1 MKRAS
6 FALLVIGWTTA
17 VGASPC
23 LDYARQ
29 EFKKYLPPTDP
40 VFTDAFYAQVEP
52 IVKRALAKAEG
63 TAYAANVRPAWASVC
78 YSQMTRLLRRSAGRY
93 FVVSRNP
100 EVYDAALKLL
110 EVGFRRAE

>member
-6 FALLVIGWTTA
+6 FALLVIGWTMA

-52 IVKRALAKAEG
+52 IVKRALAKAE
-63 TAYAANVRPAWASVC
+63 
-78 YSQMTRLLRRSAGRY
+78 
-93 FVVSRNP
+93 
-100 EVYDAALKLL
+100 VYDAALKLL